1 MRFDLLVQG
10 APLSTGAPERALRFA
25 RAAVDNRHQIGRI
38 FFYGEAVTVANRFAT
53 DDFGTRDRL
62 AQLASEAKFELA
74 VCVTAAARRG
84 ILPSESLAN
93 GFVIVGLGQLIE
105 AIEESDR
112 LVSF

>member
-10 APLSTGAPERALRFA
+10 APLPTGAPERALRFA
-25 RAAVDNRHQIGRI
+25 RAAVDARHQIGRI
-38 FFYGEAVTVANRFAT
+38 FFYNEAVTLANRFAA
-53 DDFGTRDRL
+53 DDSRTREKL
-62 AQLASEAKFELA
+62 AQLASEAGFELA

-84 ILPSESLAN
+84 IVAKESLAD

-105 AIEESDR
+105 AIEDGDR

>member
-10 APLSTGAPERALRFA
+10 APLATGAPERALKFA
-25 RAAVDNRHQIGRI
+25 RAAIAAGHRVGRV
-38 FFYGEAVTVANRFAT
+38 FFYDDGVGVANRFAA
-53 DDFGTRDRL
+53 DEPGTRM
-62 AQLASEAKFELA
+62 QLAELAAQAHFELA
-74 VCVTAAARRG
+74 VCVSAAGRRG
-84 ILPSESLAN
+84 VRAEQSLAD

>member
-10 APLSTGAPERALRFA
+10 APLTTGAPERALRFA
-25 RAAVDNRHQIGRI
+25 RAAVDARHQIGRI
-38 FFYGEAVTVANRFAT
+38 FFYNEAVTVANRFAAN
-53 DDFGTRDRL
+53 DSGTRDHL
-62 AQLASEAKFELA
+62 AQLASEAGFELA

-84 ILPSESLAN
+84 ILENQSLAE

-105 AIEESDR
+105 AIEDGDR

>member
-25 RAAVDNRHQIGRI
+25 RAAVDSRHQIGRI
-38 FFYGEAVTVANRFAT
+38 FFYSEAVTVANRFAA
-53 DDFGTRDRL
+53 DDSGTRDHL
-62 AQLASEAKFELA
+62 ARLASEAGFELA

-84 ILPSESLAN
+84 ILANESLAD

>member
-1 MRFDLLVQG
+1 LRFDLLVQG

-25 RAAVDNRHQIGRI
+25 RAAVAARHQIGRI
-38 FFYGEAVTVANRFAT
+38 FFYNEAVTVANRFAA
-53 DDFGTRDRL
+53 DDSCTREHL
-62 AQLASEAKFELA
+62 AQLASETGFELA

-84 ILPSESLAN
+84 IVAKESLAD

-105 AIEESDR
+105 AIEDGDR

>member
-10 APLSTGAPERALRFA
+10 APLATGAPERALRFA
-25 RAAVDNRHQIGRI
+25 RAVVAARHRIGRI
-38 FFYGEAVTVANRFAT
+38 FFYNEAVTVANRFAA
-53 DDFGTRDRL
+53 DHSGTREHL
-62 AQLASEAKFELA
+62 AQLAAQEEFELA

-84 ILPSESLAN
+84 ILADESLAD

-105 AIEESDR
+105 AIEGGDR

>member
-10 APLSTGAPERALRFA
+10 APLTTGAPERALRFA
-25 RAAVDNRHQIGRI
+25 RAVVDARHQIGRI
-38 FFYGEAVTVANRFAT
+38 FFYNEAVAVANRFAA
-53 DDFGTRDRL
+53 DDSGTRDRL
-62 AQLASEAKFELA
+62 AELASEAEFELA

-84 ILPSESLAN
+84 ILEGESLAD

>member
-10 APLSTGAPERALRFA
+10 APLATGAPERALKFA
-25 RAAVDNRHQIGRI
+25 RAAIGAGHRVGRM
-38 FFYGEAVTVANRFAT
+38 FFYDDGVSVANRFAADESGVRT
-53 DDFGTRDRL
+53 QL
-62 AQLASEAKFELA
+62 AQLAAQAHFELA
-74 VCVTAAARRG
+74 VCVTAAGRRG
-84 ILPSESLAN
+84 IRAGESLAD

>member
-10 APLSTGAPERALRFA
+10 APLTTGAPERALEFA
-25 RAAVDNRHQIGRI
+25 RAAVDARHRIGRM
-38 FFYGEAVTVANRFAT
+38 FFYNEAITVANRFAV
-53 DDFGTRDRL
+53 DDSGTRDRL
-62 AQLASEAKFELA
+62 ARLASEAEFELA

-84 ILPSESLAN
+84 ILANESLAE

>member
-10 APLSTGAPERALRFA
+10 APLTTGAPQRAFRFA
-25 RAAVDNRHQIGRI
+25 RAAIDARHQIGRI
-38 FFYGEAVTVANRFAT
+38 FFYNDAVTVANRFAA
-53 DDFGTRDRL
+53 DDSGTREAL
-62 AQLASEAKFELA
+62 AQLASETEFELA

-84 ILPSESLAN
+84 IRANESLAD

-105 AIEESDR
+105 AIEDSDR